1 MDGLIV
7 AVLRLLGIIL
17 IETSYTEI
25 DLLIEDLFFFYK
37 RSPPRAVISGLIEK
51 KKSG

>member
-25 DLLIEDLFFFYK
+25 DLLIEDLFFYK
-37 RSPPRAVISGLIEK
+37 CSPPRAVISGLIEK